1 MIKKLWRR
9 VKIIANSK
17 SINATITSTKMIFK
31 QRYSLNAVYIDIS
44 LFYCFNK
51 SLIRVNL
58 RVDIFNN
65 FLPQCDHVIYA
76 GCLFYK
82 KT

>member
-44 LFYCFNK
+44 LFYCF
-51 SLIRVNL
+51 
-58 RVDIFNN
+58 
-65 FLPQCDHVIYA
+65 
-76 GCLFYK
+76 
-82 KT
+82 